1 MVGLIF
7 LFLNLVSSLF
17 KSKSPLEAE
26 NAAVASEH
34 SIRRVVRLLYDCFKS
49 RRRLE
54 AEIMALRHQL
64 NVLQQRVRRG
74 CIDYLIVFNAEHLG
88 RIVAKC
94 AVGAENLF
102 WAKS

>member
-1 MVGLIF
+1 MIPIAV
-7 LFLNLVSSLF
+7 LF
-17 KSKSPLEAE
+17 
-26 NAAVASEH
+26 
-34 SIRRVVRLLYDCFKS
+34 VRLLYDCFKS

-64 NVLQQRVRRG
+64 NVLRQRVRRE

-88 RIVAKC
+88 RIVAKY

-102 WAKS
+102 CAKS